1 MKINCLLLN
10 KEIILYVQKVDKMYI
25 DINNYTDKQQS
36 LLLFV

>member
-25 DINNYTDKQQS
+25 DINNYADKQQS